1 MNTATSI
8 TESFRNGLTRLFDYI
23 PQLIGALIVLLIGF
37 AVAKFLQTT
46 VRRLLRR
53 LRFDHALHT
62 SPAGKYIV
70 RFVES
75 PSKLLGGITF
85 WVVFLVFVSFAVS
98 ALNLQV
104 LNYILN
110 GIYAYIPRVVSAII
124 IFLVASAVAA
134 GADAF
139 ILRVLGNSPLAKII
153 TTIIPAI
160 TLSIATFMILDELQV
175 AATIVAITYGALM
188 GAIALGLA
196 LAFGLGGRDLAH
208 TMLEE
213 AYTASQKNAESV
225 KTQLKQAQTNSKQ
238 VVQEAKEKLS

>member
-53 LRFDHALHT
+53 LRF
-62 SPAGKYIV
+62 AGKYIV